1 MNLDFWFKQSYSNQ
15 KKHVKFVF
23 YLQVYLN
30 VQKLVSP
37 GVDCVSCAASSSKEC
52 KEVYNMS
59 QQSNTGSRRSSTISS
74 ENLRTEILDRIGE
87 QQYEDVL
94 FKPKQRKKKNKTKQ
108 KKMFVSGAESGSDTM
123 STSSVR
129 SMSDGEDQWSSE
141 RLDVSSDLSISTKP
155 SNAQL
160 DTRSSSEETLG
171 RLGDSISNNVETHHG
186 GSYCEQDGKISYSYA
201 LDETGILQ
209 NSCKGS
215 RPSDLCLG
223 EECSLPSEIQ
233 PDLRSPESIERDV
246 ANKEKILAK
255 VLKLDSLCDEDL
267 DCEKH
272 SCDINKV
279 ETQQIIEK
287 IKLPCTTS
295 HNYILSEELT
305 HGGGVGEQQMD
316 DWESQSALANDK
328 SDSQQDCHDEKISS
342 FDSQDEKLASFDSQE
357 EKVSSFN
364 SILSY
369 GPPSG
374 SSAPPSNH
382 TSLETFSSLDFK
394 TEPNCGTKL
403 YEAVE
408 RSDQWMQYSVPGTIV
423 NLSVCKYYV
432 CCVDA
437 KGVVY
442 YSALNGLSLKWQKV
456 DYKAKQVAISQDGTL
471 VWRLHK
477 FTAYALENPSIKGP
491 FGGRWKEVAGNV
503 QWISVADKTA
513 WFISDGCISVYQ
525 ELSSE
530 HPSSGAKLVDC
541 SQPVTRVC
549 CFQDS
554 VIVLTLTGEVLFMS
568 GISHI
573 SEGGRKWKTVNV
585 PCPVADVAL
594 GCHDTA
600 WVVDQKNTIHFSCNF
615 TECDAQ
621 WWQVSFSFMLLTYM
635 FRSVSTITLFP
646 ELQESILCTVDISLL
661 SIQKSPK
668 CSLHFRL
675 SI

>member
-1 MNLDFWFKQSYSNQ
+1 MVNLDFWLKQSNSYQ
-15 KKHVKFVF
+15 KKHFKFVF
-23 YLQVYLN
+23 YLQIDLN

-37 GVDCVSCAASSSKEC
+37 GVDCISCAANSSKQC
-52 KEVYNMS
+52 KEVYSIS
-59 QQSNTGSRRSSTISS
+59 QQSNTGSRRSSAISS
-74 ENLRTEILDRIGE
+74 ENLRTEILNRIGE

-94 FKPKQRKKKNKTKQ
+94 FKPKQRKKKSNTKC
-108 KKMFVSGAESGSDTM
+108 KRMFVSGAESGSDTM
-123 STSSVR
+123 STNSVR
-129 SMSDGEDQWSSE
+129 SLSDGEDQWSSE

-155 SNAQL
+155 SNTQL
-160 DTRSSSEETLG
+160 DSRSSSEETLG
-171 RLGDSISNNVETHHG
+171 RLGDSISNNVETLHG
-186 GSYCEQDGKISYSYA
+186 DSFGEHDGKINHSYA
-201 LDETGILQ
+201 LDDTGILQ

-215 RPSDLCLG
+215 KPNSLCLG
-223 EECSLPSEIQ
+223 EEHSLPSEIQ

-255 VLKLDSLCDEDL
+255 VLKLDSLCDVQT
-267 DCEKH
+267 DCEKQ
-272 SCDINKV
+272 SSDINKI

-287 IKLPCTTS
+287 MNLTYTTP

-305 HGGGVGEQQMD
+305 CGGGVGEQEVD
-316 DWESQSALANDK
+316 DWKSQSAVRNAQ

-342 FDSQDEKLASFDSQE
+342 FDAQDEKLSSCDSQDEKVASFS
-357 EKVSSFN
+357 

-382 TSLETFSSLDFK
+382 TSLETFSSLDSK

-408 RSDQWMQYSVPGTIV
+408 RADQWMQYSVPGTIV

-456 DYKAKQVAISQDGTL
+456 DYKAKQVAVSQDGTL

-477 FTAYALENPSIKGP
+477 SAAYALENPSIKGP
-491 FGGRWKEVAGNV
+491 FGESWKEVAGNV

-513 WFISDGCISVYQ
+513 WFISDGGLFFHQ

-530 HPSSGAKLVDC
+530 HPSGMTKVDC

-554 VIVLTLTGEVLFMS
+554 VIVLTTAEVLFSS

-573 SEGGRKWKTVNV
+573 SAEGRKWKRVNV

-621 WWQVSFSFMLLTYM
+621 WWQVSFSFVFLTYT
-635 FRSVSTITLFP
+635 FCVVSTIPLFP
-646 ELQESILCTVDISLL
+646 ELQEIIPCPVDVSLPSAL
-661 SIQKSPK
+661 FTSD
-668 CSLHFRL
+668 CSFKF
-675 SI
+675 